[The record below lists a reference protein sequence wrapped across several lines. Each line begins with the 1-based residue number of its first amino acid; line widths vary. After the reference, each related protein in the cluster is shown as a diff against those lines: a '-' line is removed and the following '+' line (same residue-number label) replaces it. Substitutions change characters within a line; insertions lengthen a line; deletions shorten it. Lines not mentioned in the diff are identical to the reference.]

1 MCIRTFFAVGLYS
14 PVCFALQS
22 PIVITYNKL
31 QLPKEKHFDIGE
43 LCFSS
48 RIKYITDCFVLFL
61 GRLLALP
68 FEVLLESSNGYIS
81 LSLRIVFSRSVMP
94 CM

>member
-1 MCIRTFFAVGLYS
+1 MCPCAYVHTYILCCWVVFSRVL
-14 PVCFALQS
+14 CLQS

-48 RIKYITDCFVLFL
+48 RVKYITNCCFVLFL
-61 GRLLALP
+61 VGT
-68 FEVLLESSNGYIS
+68 
-81 LSLRIVFSRSVMP
+81 IVGFTI
-94 CM
+94 